1 MATGYYIIKV
11 VVVVCLIDDGDEAEV
26 YLHPMPMRV
35 KGFVTKDAESKY
47 IVIINEN
54 LSEAKRI
61 EVLYHELKH
70 VRLGHLFSE
79 EMVYS
84 IERSCQG

>member
-1 MATGYYIIKV
+1 M
-11 VVVVCLIDDGDEAEV
+11 CLVGDVDEAEV

-35 KGFVTKDAESKY
+35 KGLVTKDAESRY

-54 LSEAKRI
+54 LSEKKRI

-84 IERSCQG
+84 IERSCLG